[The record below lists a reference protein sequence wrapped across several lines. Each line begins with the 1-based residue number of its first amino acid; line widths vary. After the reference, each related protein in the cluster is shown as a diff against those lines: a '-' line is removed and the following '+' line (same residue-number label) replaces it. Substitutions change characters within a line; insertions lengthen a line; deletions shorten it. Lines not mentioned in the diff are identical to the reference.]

1 MAITTYA
8 ELQTAIGDWL
18 NRSDLDQRIP
28 DFIRLAE
35 STLND
40 VLRSADMVASATQA
54 ITSGRATLPAD
65 ALEIAYVQVASTED
79 EPLEQITPQQLTMLR
94 RTRTRDAANPRF
106 FAVIGREL
114 VVTPSPSG
122 SVSLDIDYYQ
132 RIPALSD
139 SNTTNWLLTD
149 APHMYLYTSLLH
161 ATPFLMDD
169 ARYQVFNS
177 TVSQQVMAAVK
188 SQQTLSFDDVKSAG
202 FSLSAPADVASAQQS
217 ALAAVSNAANN
228 A

>member
-1 MAITTYA
+1 MSITTYA
-8 ELQTAIGDWL
+8 ELQTAVGDWL
-18 NRSDLDQRIP
+18 NRADLDQKIP

-40 VLRSADMVASATQA
+40 VLRSADMVTSATAA
-54 ITSGRATLPAD
+54 ITSGRATLPSD
-65 ALEIAYVQVASTED
+65 ALEIVYAQVASTED
-79 EPLEQITPQQLTMLR
+79 EPLEQIAPQQLTMLR

-106 FAVIGREL
+106 FAIVGRQL

-122 SVSLDIDYYQ
+122 SVSLDLDYYQ
-132 RIPALSD
+132 RLPALTS

-149 APHMYLYTSLLH
+149 APHVYLYTSLLH

-169 ARYQVFNS
+169 ARYQVFNN

-188 SQQTLSFDDVKSAG
+188 SQQTLSFDDVKTAG
-202 FSLSAPADVASAQQS
+202 FSLSAPTDMAAQASN
-217 ALAAVSNAANN
+217 ALAATNA
-228 A
+228 

>member
-18 NRSDLDQRIP
+18 NRADLDQKIP

-40 VLRSADMVASATQA
+40 VLRSADMVTQSTA
-54 ITSGRATLPAD
+54 VTITSGRATLPSD
-65 ALEIAYVQVASTED
+65 ALEIVYAQVASSDD
-79 EPLEQITPQQLTMLR
+79 EPLEQVTPQQLTMLR

-106 FAVIGREL
+106 FAIIGRDI
-114 VVTPSPSG
+114 VVTPTPASG
-122 SVSLDIDYYQ
+122 SLDIDYYQ
-132 RIPALSD
+132 RIPALTD
-139 SNTTNWLLTD
+139 SNTTNWLLDD

-169 ARYQVFNS
+169 ARYAVFNN

-188 SQQTLSFDDVKSAG
+188 SNTTLSMDDMKSAG
-202 FSLSAPADVASAQQS
+202 FSLSSPSDIASQQQS

-228 A
+228 M

>member
-18 NRSDLDQRIP
+18 NRADLDQKIP

-40 VLRSADMVASATQA
+40 VLRSADMVTSSTAA

-65 ALEIAYVQVASTED
+65 ALEVVYVQVASTED

-106 FAVIGREL
+106 FAIIGREM
-114 VVTPSPSG
+114 VVTPSPST
-122 SVSLDIDYYQ
+122 SLSMDIDYYQ
-132 RIPALSD
+132 RIPALTD

-149 APHMYLYTSLLH
+149 APHVYLYTSLLH

-169 ARYQVFNS
+169 ARYQVFNN

>member
-18 NRSDLDQRIP
+18 NRADLDQKIP

-40 VLRSADMVASATQA
+40 VLRSADMVASNTAA

-65 ALEIAYVQVASTED
+65 ALEVVYVQVASTED

-106 FAVIGREL
+106 FAIIGREL
-114 VVTPSPSG
+114 VVTPSPST
-122 SVSLDIDYYQ
+122 SLSMDIDYYQ
-132 RIPALSD
+132 RIPALTD

-149 APHMYLYTSLLH
+149 APHVYLYTSLLH

-169 ARYQVFNS
+169 ARYQVFNN

>member
-18 NRSDLDQRIP
+18 NRADLDQKIP
-28 DFIRLAE
+28 DFISLAE

-40 VLRSADMVASATQA
+40 VLRSADMVASNTAA
-54 ITSGRATLPAD
+54 ITSGRATLPSD
-65 ALEIAYVQVASTED
+65 ALEVVYVQVASTED

-106 FAVIGREL
+106 FAIIGREL

-122 SVSLDIDYYQ
+122 SLSMDIDYYQ
-132 RIPALSD
+132 RIPALTS

-149 APHMYLYTSLLH
+149 APHVYLYTSLLL

-169 ARYQVFNS
+169 ARYQVFNN

-228 A
+228 G